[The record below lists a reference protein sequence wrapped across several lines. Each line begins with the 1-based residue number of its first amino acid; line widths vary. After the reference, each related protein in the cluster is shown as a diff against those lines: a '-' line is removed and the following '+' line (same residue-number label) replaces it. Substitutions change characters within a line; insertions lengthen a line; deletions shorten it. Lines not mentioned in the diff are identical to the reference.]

1 MATFVNS
8 SAKQQGEP
16 KTPTPPDY
24 PKTAPPPV
32 PLRSP
37 AHAQPTP
44 TPSALQRPALGQLV
58 TESYVTVM
66 PTHVAE
72 ASQAAVH
79 CAYVKLP
86 DCNTLPVQKAFLM
99 GGTLCAGQLC
109 ADTPHGR
116 ASSATASAA
125 KTCFAA
131 APSPARPRARIPV
144 RATQH
149 SAAPWGAS
157 KAPRAAAL
165 ADGVLQAAAA
175 SRSGAGNGA
184 VSTAGAA

>member
-1 MATFVNS
+1 VSKQPLVYDAPINAS
-8 SAKQQGEP
+8 EALAAKIRMYDAHGVEASVSVQLL
-16 KTPTPPDY
+16 
-24 PKTAPPPV
+24 PV
-32 PLRSP
+32 MKW
-37 AHAQPTP
+37 H
-44 TPSALQRPALGQLV
+44 SALD
-58 TESYVTVM
+58 ESYVTVM

-86 DCNTLPVQKAFLM
+86 DCNTLPVQKAFLI

-149 SAAPWGAS
+149 SAAPPSAS